1 MLKKIIIIIFLF
13 QFSYMFSQTE
23 EGIIQ
28 IESSPQIEKLVAR
41 KISYNKT
48 HINKLPNYRIQIFY
62 GSENGAIRN
71 QNKFRELFPGTSC
84 SLEYDSPNWKVK
96 VGYYKTR
103 LEADKQLHEIRLTF
117 GDAIVLEPKKH

>member
-1 MLKKIIIIIFLF
+1 MSKNIIVIIFLF
-13 QFSYMFSQTE
+13 QFSYMFSQTD
-23 EGIIQ
+23 EGKIYVD
-28 IESSPQIEKLVAR
+28 SSPQIEKLIAK
-41 KISYNKT
+41 KIEYNKT
-48 HINKLPNYRIQIFY
+48 HIPVQANYKIQIFY

-103 LEADKQLHEIRLTF
+103 LEADKHLYEIRLTF
-117 GDAIVLEPKKH
+117 GDAIVLEPKKQ